1 MTDEI
6 DFKKLVKEH
15 GAKKAIELIRTTGK
29 PLSVDF
35 AKEHKNLEAFSNT
48 TTNKITQQLDVEEK
62 ETPTSE
68 NIAQLHIPLSNFVA
82 PFDYTNEYYAQEK
95 TTINA

>member
-29 PLSVDF
+29 PLSGDF
-35 AKEHKNLEAFSNT
+35 AKEHKNLKAFSNSV
-48 TTNKITQQLDVEEK
+48 TNEITQQLDAEQEL

-68 NIAQLHIPLSNFVA
+68 NIVQLHIPLSNFV
-82 PFDYTNEYYAQEK
+82 PTFDYTNEYYAQD
-95 TTINA
+95 TINA